1 MYKIL
6 YGLAILFLIVWAIG
20 FFLYGL
26 GMIIHILLLAAVVV
40 VIIKIIKEK

>member
-20 FFLYGL
+20 FFVYGL
-26 GMIIHILLLAAVVV
+26 GLIIHLLLLAAFVA
-40 VIIKIIKEK
+40 VIIKMIKEK